1 MSKWRVSSNYIGGQ
15 KRYQVYR
22 MLDDDELDHSGNR
35 ETVSCTFKEYDLAVM
50 VANQMN
56 SKEKDHE

>member
-22 MLDDDELDHSGNR
+22 MLDDGEVDHSGNR
-35 ETVSCTFKEYDLAVM
+35 ETIGCTFRDYDLAVR
-50 VANQMN
+50 VAEQMN
-56 SKEKDHE
+56 GKENKA